1 MSELSE
7 SVKEKRI
14 ELERLLRVKA
24 VKEIVES
31 QILYLEQWTTIEDE
45 YSTSLSET
53 SEALRNASLRLP
65 LDADIKVET
74 KELAEV
80 LTGASK
86 SVEGIV
92 QNIGHLLPKTQE
104 MEALISELARVSSI
118 EKASVQDCGVTLLKT
133 HSAHIEECY
142 LRSQLIQ
149 QQQHKKRQ
157 ERLEFL
163 YDSGLAVGKGSASG
177 SGVSFQREEQPLANA
192 AEAGNNAGE
201 KPDPSAPG
209 ALFED
214 KTPSANDSWRKL
226 HSDPLL
232 LIRQREQEAL
242 ARIKNNPVKMALIRK
257 SVEEKGK
264 GKDGDAKEH
273 KKKRKHRKHSSSRH
287 HSDSGE
293 DSGEETGRKSRHHR
307 ASGDHDKHYERESRD
322 KHSERRRS
330 DLEDESRRR
339 ESHDKHYERRR
350 SELDDESK
358 RRESQDKH
366 YERRRSELDD
376 ESKRRERRRDDRPS
390 EKYRNHSPYSSR
402 LERENLKSYGEDDR
416 KRKTEDLDNVK
427 PPSRED
433 NGFQNR
439 RRKGGSK
446 LSEEERAA
454 RFKQM
459 QMDAEVHEE
468 QRWRRLKKADESD
481 AVEASKNKN
490 SLGKSFLDEAN
501 KSVYGV
507 EKGGSSTIEESSPD
521 GDVIDCIPV
530 TDQPALAHPL
540 LINHTVQMSPSFNP
554 ESVFSESKVSS
565 RTKKQ
570 QRSDITQLWHVNGKC
585 PENTVPIRRTTKQ
598 DLYRASSVESFGMK
612 TQKRIPKL
620 KSYDTTGVLP
630 QNGHQH
636 AIMYVEDGVFYGAK
650 AKINVWNPDVEMPNE
665 FSLAQ
670 IWVLGGNFNS
680 DLNSIEAGWQVSPQ
694 LYGDNHTRLFTYWT
708 SDAYQGTGCY
718 NLLCSGF
725 VQINREIA
733 MGGSISPLSS
743 YGNSQYDITILIWKD
758 PKEGHWWLQFG
769 EKYIMGYW
777 PASLFSYLSESAS
790 MIEWGGEVVNS
801 QSEAGQHTTTQMGSG
816 RFAEE
821 GWGKASYFKNVQ
833 VVDGSNKLRNP
844 ENLQVFTDEE
854 NCYNVKSGN
863 GGSWGSHFYYGGPGR
878 NPNCP

>member
-1 MSELSE
+1 MAANC
-7 SVKEKRI
+7 K
-14 ELERLLRVKA
+14 
-24 VKEIVES
+24 
-31 QILYLEQWTTIEDE
+31 
-45 YSTSLSET
+45 
-53 SEALRNASLRLP
+53 
-65 LDADIKVET
+65 
-74 KELAEV
+74 
-80 LTGASK
+80 
-86 SVEGIV
+86 
-92 QNIGHLLPKTQE
+92 
-104 MEALISELARVSSI
+104 RVSFLL
-118 EKASVQDCGVTLLKT
+118 ALVMTMVVVTLC
-133 HSAHIEECY
+133 S
-142 LRSQLIQ
+142 S
-149 QQQHKKRQ
+149 
-157 ERLEFL
+157 F
-163 YDSGLAVGKGSASG
+163 
-177 SGVSFQREEQPLANA
+177 VS
-192 AEAGNNAGE
+192 GE
-201 KPDPSAPG
+201 K
-209 ALFED
+209 E
-214 KTPSANDSWRKL
+214 
-226 HSDPLL
+226 
-232 LIRQREQEAL
+232 
-242 ARIKNNPVKMALIRK
+242 V
-257 SVEEKGK
+257 
-264 GKDGDAKEH
+264 
-273 KKKRKHRKHSSSRH
+273 
-287 HSDSGE
+287 
-293 DSGEETGRKSRHHR
+293 
-307 ASGDHDKHYERESRD
+307 
-322 KHSERRRS
+322 S
-330 DLEDESRRR
+330 DLKIST
-339 ESHDKHYERRR
+339 H
-350 SELDDESK
+350 LK
-358 RRESQDKH
+358 RLNK
-366 YERRRSELDD
+366 
-376 ESKRRERRRDDRPS
+376 P
-390 EKYRNHSPYSSR
+390 P
-402 LERENLKSYGEDDR
+402 LKSI
-416 KRKTEDLDNVK
+416 K
-427 PPSRED
+427 
-433 NGFQNR
+433 
-439 RRKGGSK
+439 
-446 LSEEERAA
+446 
-454 RFKQM
+454 
-459 QMDAEVHEE
+459 
-468 QRWRRLKKADESD
+468 
-481 AVEASKNKN
+481 
-490 SLGKSFLDEAN
+490 
-501 KSVYGV
+501 
-507 EKGGSSTIEESSPD
+507 SPD
-521 GDVIDCIPV
+521 GDVIDCVPI
-530 TDQPALAHPL
+530 TDQPALAHRL

-565 RTKKQ
+565 RTKNQ
-570 QRSDITQLWHVNGKC
+570 QPNDITQLWHVNGKC
-585 PENTVPIRRTTKQ
+585 PENTVSIRRTTKQ

-612 TQKRIPKL
+612 SQKSIPKL